1 MPYVGLVKVKPY
13 SLQSNMSF
21 LALVQTFPIV
31 ANKIAARLRATCPII
46 QFGAYRFTHPFPDRK
61 PKVALWLY

>member
-46 QFGAYRFTHPFPDRK
+46 QFGA
-61 PKVALWLY
+61 